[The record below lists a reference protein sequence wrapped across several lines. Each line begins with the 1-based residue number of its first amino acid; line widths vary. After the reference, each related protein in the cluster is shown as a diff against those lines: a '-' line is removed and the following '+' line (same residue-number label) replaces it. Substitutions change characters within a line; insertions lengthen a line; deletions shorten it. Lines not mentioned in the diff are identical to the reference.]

1 MNVKFFCA
9 GVSVEPTAS
18 KAQVKADMN
27 SDQVR
32 GLIVELLCAM
42 PEQEAAE
49 LIRTEFPDWLE
60 A

>member
-1 MNVKFFCA
+1 MQFNLNCREAAISHAPVGVLCEVNASETNVKA
-9 GVSVEPTAS
+9 
-18 KAQVKADMN
+18 
-27 SDQVR
+27 
-32 GLIVELLCAM
+32 LIVELLGKL